1 MEASIK
7 FKKPTIG
14 STKKSMSNRQNYLIV
29 RYCVEMEMK
38 KNNRPYD
45 ESLIESLRNQ
55 LKEEGILEKAIEF
68 TERSIEAS
76 RAFKNG
82 VGIEEVIKIQTG
94 SEK

>member
-1 MEASIK
+1 MAS
-7 FKKPTIG
+7 FMTKPTIR

-38 KNNRPYD
+38 ENNRPYD

-82 VGIEEVIKIQTG
+82 ASIEEVIKIQIG
-94 SEK
+94 RKR